1 MMNIARLN
9 SSRRNFF
16 RQFAGGS
23 AALTTLT
30 QVKAAFA
37 QSTQAVRQAG
47 SASQEDWRIDG
58 GYWAKV
64 RKRFMLEEGFTYMNN
79 GTLGPTP
86 RPVYEAMVEYW
97 RLMAVNP
104 HENSQIF
111 QDRVEQIRLKAASFL
126 GASADEIA
134 ITRNTTE
141 GNTILCQGLDL
152 KQGDEILTTAYEHP
166 SNRETWRRQAKRYG
180 LVVKQVRF
188 PIPPDDP
195 SVILSAFEA
204 AITPRTRVMHFANP
218 LGSTG
223 CFLPVKELASL
234 AHGKNILCF
243 VDGAH
248 SIGHIQFS
256 LNEWG
261 VDGYAC
267 NAHKW
272 LTGPAGSGLLFVKQ
286 DVQDRIWPNISILP
300 WDRPAQGARKY
311 SLSVGRRPWPVVAAL
326 EDTLDFQNALGRSR
340 VEQRTRGLGAYLRRK
355 AKDIPGVNL
364 YTPERADMAAGITGI
379 GIENVPGRKLKEYLR
394 QKYDVYV
401 PGGSARPGAPIRFST
416 HYYNSFAQ
424 VDLVLQALGE
434 LASGAA

>member
-1 MMNIARLN
+1 MNVAKPR
-9 SSRRNFF
+9 SSRRNFLQ
-16 RQFAGGS
+16 QFAAGS

-30 QVKAAFA
+30 QVKSAFA
-37 QSTQAVRQAG
+37 QSALTVQQAAN
-47 SASQEDWRIDG
+47 ASRENWRVDE
-58 GYWAKV
+58 GYWEKV
-64 RKRFMLEEGFTYMNN
+64 RKHFMLEKDFTYMNN

-86 RPVYEAMVEYW
+86 RPVYEAVVEYW

-111 QDRVEQIRLKAASFL
+111 QNRVEQIRWKAANFL
-126 GASADEIA
+126 DASIDEIA

-152 KQGDEILTTAYEHP
+152 KQGDEILITAFEHP

-180 LVVKQVRF
+180 LRVKQVRF

-195 SVILSAFEA
+195 STILNAFDD
-204 AITPRTRVMHFANP
+204 AITARTRVMHFANP

-223 CFLPVKELASL
+223 CFLPVKELAKL
-234 AHGKNILCF
+234 AHSHDILCF

-248 SIGHIQFS
+248 SVGHIQFS
-256 LNEWG
+256 LEEWG

-272 LTGPAGSGLLFVKQ
+272 LTGPAGSGMLFVKQ

-300 WDRPAQGARKY
+300 WDRPPKGARKY

-326 EDTLDFQNALGRSR
+326 EDTLDFQNALGRHR

-355 AKDIPGVNL
+355 ANDIPGVKI
-364 YTPERADMAAGITGI
+364 YTPQRSDMSAGITSI
-379 GIENVPGRKLKEYLR
+379 GIEKVPGKKLKEYLR

-401 PGGSARPGAPIRFST
+401 PGGSDRPGAPVRFST
-416 HYYNSFAQ
+416 HYYNTFGQ
-424 VDLVLQALGE
+424 VDQVVQALGE

>member
-1 MMNIARLN
+1 MMNIARLDL
-9 SSRRNFF
+9 SRRNFF
-16 RQFAGGS
+16 QQFAGGS
-23 AALTTLT
+23 AVLTTLT

-37 QSTQAVRQAG
+37 QSTQAVRQAAG
-47 SASQEDWRIDG
+47 VSREDWRVDE

-64 RKRFMLEEGFTYMNN
+64 RKRFMLEKGFTYMNN

-152 KQGDEILTTAYEHP
+152 KPGDEILLTAYEHP

-195 SVILSAFEA
+195 STILNAFEA
-204 AITPRTRVMHFANP
+204 AITARTRVMHFANP

-234 AHGKNILCF
+234 AHVKNILCF

-272 LTGPAGSGLLFVKQ
+272 LTGQAGSGLLFVKR
-286 DVQDRIWPNISILP
+286 DAQDRIWPNISILP

-340 VEQRTRGLGAYLRRK
+340 VEQRTRSLGSYLRRK

-364 YTPERADMAAGITGI
+364 YTPERADMAAGISSI
-379 GIENVPGRKLKEYLR
+379 GIESVPGRKLKEYLR

-401 PGGSARPGAPIRFST
+401 PGGSDRPGAPIRFST
-416 HYYNSFAQ
+416 HYYNTFAQ

>member
-1 MMNIARLN
+1 MNVAKPL
-9 SSRRNFF
+9 SSRRHFF
-16 RQFAGGS
+16 QQFAGAS

-37 QSTQAVRQAG
+37 QSAQAVRQAAG
-47 SASQEDWRIDG
+47 ASREDWRVDE

-64 RKRFMLEEGFTYMNN
+64 RKRFMLEKGFTYMNN

-152 KQGDEILTTAYEHP
+152 KRGDEILLTAYEHP

-195 SVILSAFEA
+195 STILNAFEA
-204 AITPRTRVMHFANP
+204 AITARTRVMHFANP

-223 CFLPVKELASL
+223 CFLPVKDLASL
-234 AHGKNILCF
+234 AHRKNILCF

-272 LTGPAGSGLLFVKQ
+272 LTGPAGSGLLFVKR
-286 DVQDRIWPNISILP
+286 DAQDRIWPNISILP

-326 EDTLDFQNALGRSR
+326 EDALDFQNALGRSR
-340 VEQRTRGLGAYLRRK
+340 VEQRTRSLGAYLRRK

-364 YTPERADMAAGITGI
+364 YTPERSDMAAGITSI

-401 PGGSARPGAPIRFST
+401 PGSSERPGAAIRFST
-416 HYYNSFAQ
+416 HYYNTFGQ

-434 LASGAA
+434 LASEAA